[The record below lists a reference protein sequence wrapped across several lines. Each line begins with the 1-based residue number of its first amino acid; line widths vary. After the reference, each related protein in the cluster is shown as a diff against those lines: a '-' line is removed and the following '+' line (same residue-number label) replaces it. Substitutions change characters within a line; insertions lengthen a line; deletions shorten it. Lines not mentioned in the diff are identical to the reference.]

1 MLSSERN
8 TTRAVIAFFVISPP
22 HVGPTTWTDTS
33 SGVTEQASASAE
45 RTCEPSV
52 VSTASV
58 VTRIDSPPS
67 CVTVL
72 GVTPAPST
80 AAVAC
85 SMVHEALGTRNSA
98 PPSNSM
104 P

>member
-1 MLSSERN
+1 M
-8 TTRAVIAFFVISPP
+8 ISPP
-22 HVGPTTWTDTS
+22 HVGPTSWTEMSSTW
-33 SGVTEQASASAE
+33 TEQASARDARILALSA
-45 RTCEPSV
+45 

-72 GVTPAPST
+72 GVVPASWT
-80 AAVAC
+80 AVRAC
-85 SMVHEALGTRNSA
+85 STVQAALGTRNSA
-98 PPSNSM
+98 PPVNSM